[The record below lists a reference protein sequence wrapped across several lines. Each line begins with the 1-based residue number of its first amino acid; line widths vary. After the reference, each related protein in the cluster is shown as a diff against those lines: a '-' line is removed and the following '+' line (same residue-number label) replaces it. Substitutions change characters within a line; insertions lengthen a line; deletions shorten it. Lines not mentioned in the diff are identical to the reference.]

1 MEREMKGA
9 SRSKVKIQLVES
21 LLKICNVNAPNVLV
35 DGEVAN
41 LRLQALQRMGA
52 GANQQIDESLLPDE
66 LFRDQAKRRVA
77 SGLIIGELISKQNIT
92 PDADKVREAV
102 DEIASTYES
111 PEEVVNWYYG
121 NREQMAGV
129 ENSVL
134 EDQAFDY
141 ILEHAK
147 VIEKK
152 VTYEAVI
159 KAESV
164 SQETTGD
171 VPESD
176 DKNEA
181 DQVENPEDNDK

>member
-1 MEREMKGA
+1 
-9 SRSKVKIQLVES
+9 
-21 LLKICNVNAPNVLV
+21 
-35 DGEVAN
+35 
-41 LRLQALQRMGA
+41 
-52 GANQQIDESLLPDE
+52 
-66 LFRDQAKRRVA
+66 
-77 SGLIIGELISKQNIT
+77 
-92 PDADKVREAV
+92 
-102 DEIASTYES
+102 
-111 PEEVVNWYYG
+111 
-121 NREQMAGV
+121 MAGV

-181 DQVENPEDNDK
+181 DLVENPEDNDK